1 MAAGKRTIADE
12 WRQRVRIFD
21 DARRDLVIEV
31 LASKEKEYRKALKKK
46 GLPKYVKIIG
56 KRALD

>member
-12 WRQRVRIFD
+12 WRQRMRIFD
-21 DARRDLVIEV
+21 DARQDLVIEV
-31 LASKEKEYRKALKKK
+31 PASKEKEYQKAMKKK
-46 GLPKYVKIIG
+46 GLSKYVKIIG